1 MDYFITLT
9 IKYPNKQFFIKDTY
23 DTLEW
28 FEKNIPKPSD
38 EQLKAYWEE
47 IKGDYFKENMREER
61 NRLLQESDFRV
72 VADYPQREAW
82 LSYRHNLRT
91 LPETWSEGT
100 PFPTPPI
107 E

>member
-9 IKYPNKQFFIKDTY
+9 FKYPNKQFFIKDTY

-38 EQLKAYWEE
+38 EELKAYWEE
-47 IKGDYFKENMREER
+47 IKGDYFKENMRQER
-61 NRLLQESDFRV
+61 NQLLQESDFRV
-72 VADYPQREAW
+72 VSDYPQRDKW
-82 LSYRHNLRT
+82 ILYRQELRDFPSVWT
-91 LPETWSEGT
+91 PET
-100 PFPTPPI
+100 PFPQKP

>member
-9 IKYPNKQFFIKDTY
+9 MKYPNKHFFIKDTY

-38 EQLKAYWEE
+38 EELKEYWEE
-47 IKGDYFKENMREER
+47 IKVDYFKENMRQER
-61 NRLLQESDFRV
+61 NQLLQASDFRV
-72 VADYPQREAW
+72 VSDYPQRDKW
-82 LSYRHNLRT
+82 ILYRQELRNF
-91 LPETWSEGT
+91 PSVWVEGME
-100 PFPTPPI
+100 FPTSP

>member
-9 IKYPNKQFFIKDTY
+9 MKYPNKQFFIKDTY

-82 LSYRHNLRT
+82 ILYRAKLRDFPT
-91 LPETWSEGT
+91 VWTDGT
-100 PFPTPPI
+100 PFPSPP

>member
-9 IKYPNKQFFIKDTY
+9 MKYPNKQFFIKDTY

-28 FEKNIPKPSD
+28 LEPNILKPSD
-38 EQLKAYWEE
+38 EELKEYWEE
-47 IKGDYFKENMREER
+47 IKEDYFKENMRQER

-72 VADYPQREAW
+72 VSDYPQRDKW
-82 LSYRHNLRT
+82 IVYRQSLRDF
-91 LPETWSEGT
+91 PSIWAEGR
-100 PFPTPPI
+100 PFPEKP

>member
-9 IKYPNKQFFIKDTY
+9 MKYPNKQFFIKDTY

-28 FEKNIPKPSD
+28 FETDISKPSD
-38 EQLKAYWEE
+38 EELKAYWEV
-47 IKGDYFKENMREER
+47 IKEEYFKENMRQER

-72 VADYPQREAW
+72 VSDYPQRDKW
-82 LSYRHNLRT
+82 IVYRQSLREFPSVW
-91 LPETWSEGT
+91 LPEM
-100 PFPTPPI
+100 PFPETP

>member
-9 IKYPNKQFFIKDTY
+9 MKYPNKQFFIKDTY

-28 FEKNIPKPSD
+28 FEKDILKPSD
-38 EQLKAYWEE
+38 EELKEYWEE
-47 IKGDYFKENMREER
+47 IKEEYFKENMRQER

-72 VADYPQREAW
+72 VSDYPQRDKW
-82 LSYRHNLRT
+82 ILYRQELRDF
-91 LPETWSEGT
+91 PSVWVHDM
-100 PFPTPPI
+100 PFPQKP

>member
-9 IKYPNKQFFIKDTY
+9 FKYPNKQFFIKDTY

-38 EQLKAYWEE
+38 EELKEYWEE
-47 IKGDYFKENMREER
+47 IKGDYFKENMRQER
-61 NRLLQESDFRV
+61 NQLLQESDFRV
-72 VADYPQREAW
+72 VSDYPQRDKW
-82 LSYRHNLRT
+82 ILYRHNLRT
-91 LPETWSEGT
+91 LPETWTEGT
-100 PFPTPPI
+100 PFPSPP

>member
-9 IKYPNKQFFIKDTY
+9 LKYPNKQFFIKDTY

-28 FEKNIPKPSD
+28 LEKNIPKPSD
-38 EQLKAYWEE
+38 EELKEYWEE

-61 NRLLQESDFRV
+61 NQLLQESDFRV
-72 VADYPQREAW
+72 VSDYPQRDKW
-82 LSYRHNLRT
+82 IVYRAKLREFPSVW
-91 LPETWSEGT
+91 LPEM
-100 PFPTPPI
+100 PFPETP